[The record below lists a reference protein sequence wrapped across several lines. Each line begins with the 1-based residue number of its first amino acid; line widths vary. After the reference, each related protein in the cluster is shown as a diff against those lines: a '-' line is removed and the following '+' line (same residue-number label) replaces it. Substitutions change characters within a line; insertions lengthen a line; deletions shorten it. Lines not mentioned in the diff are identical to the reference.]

1 MDRSKIARAWDLRV
15 AGALVSLDM
24 VDQFLRDLAVDPDKA
39 SLMRQAA
46 RDYLR
51 AWPSTT
57 PDGTYIDGPP
67 ESADPDEWLELTRD
81 RYGDAVAEGL
91 ADLAKRLTARAR
103 RHDSWIELMGRLAD
117 EARGGSRP
125 SIEDSKFEW
134 LRTAA
139 EEYLNASGQLRD
151 RLDDLETVE
160 RTAWDSDF
168 LSTTFYPPDS
178 SDDPGSLFQPGPHL
192 WRLLDN
198 QHWERFRP
206 KLNERLSA
214 QDLEALV
221 SWADRAGVTRDRLMA
236 AMS

>member
-1 MDRSKIARAWDLRV
+1 V
-15 AGALVSLDM
+15 ATALVSLDM
-24 VDQFLRDLAVDPDKA
+24 VDQFLRDLGLEAEEGTA
-39 SLMRQAA
+39 MRQAA

-67 ESADPDEWLELTRD
+67 ESADPDEWLALTRD

-91 ADLAKRLTARAR
+91 VDLAKRLTARLR
-103 RHDSWIELMGRLAD
+103 RHDAWIDLMGRLAS
-117 EARGGSRP
+117 ETRGGSRP
-125 SIEDSKFEW
+125 SIEDTKFEW

-139 EEYLNASGQLRD
+139 EEYFDASDQLRD

-160 RTAWDSDF
+160 RTAWDF
-168 LSTTFYPPDS
+168 ELLSTTFYPPDA
-178 SDDPGSLFQPGPHL
+178 SDDPGSLFRPGPHL

-198 QHWERFRP
+198 QHWDRFRP
-206 KLNERLSA
+206 QLKERFSA

-236 AMS
+236 AV